1 MLIKS
6 EQAKNAVLI
15 GTLCSISYL
24 AVYFARNTL
33 GAVKQTMINEGDFT
47 FEQTGMF
54 SSLFFMAYAIGQ
66 LINGYIGD
74 KIKAKYMISLGLTF
88 AGISNIIFANTGASY
103 PVASVAYCLTG
114 FFLSMIYGPMTKVVS
129 ENTEPLHATRCSLG
143 YTLASF
149 LGSPMAGFIAI
160 FLSWQGTFAV
170 SSTSLIVMG
179 IICFSVFLIFE
190 KKGIVKYGRYQKPQN
205 NGGSIKILI
214 KHHIVKFTL
223 ISVITGVIR
232 TTVIDLLTTYYSQ
245 YHNYD
250 DKTAKL
256 TFTITTLII
265 TTTSFIAVFIYEKM
279 GRNIHRSVLMF
290 FSFAAIFFLL
300 VFFIKSPILNIVFLV
315 LAIMSSNAVATMLW
329 SVYCPSLR
337 NTGMISSAT
346 GFLDF
351 MSYMSAAASSALFA
365 WLLSPIGWQGLILI
379 WFGLMVA
386 GIFACLPYKKRNCAE
401 VTD

>member
-1 MLIKS
+1 MLIKNK
-6 EQAKNAVLI
+6 QAKNAVLI

-74 KIKAKYMISLGLTF
+74 KIKAKYMISFGLIL
-88 AGISNIIFANTGASY
+88 AGISNIVFANTDASY
-103 PVASVAYCLTG
+103 MVASVAYCLTG

-149 LGSPMAGFIAI
+149 LGSPMAGFIAV

-170 SSTSLIVMG
+170 SSISLIVMG

-190 KKGIVKYGRYQKPQN
+190 KKGIVKYGQYQRAED

-214 KHHIVKFTL
+214 KHHIIKFTL

-245 YHNYD
+245 YHNYS
-250 DKTAKL
+250 DKNAKL
-256 TFTITTLII
+256 IFTVTTLII
-265 TTTSFIAVFIYEKM
+265 TTTSFISVFIYEKM
-279 GRNIHRSVLMF
+279 GRNINRSVLIF
-290 FSFAAIFFLL
+290 FSFSAVFFLL
-300 VFFIKSPILNIVFLV
+300 VFFIKSPVLNIIFLV
-315 LAIMSSNAVATMLW
+315 LAIMASNASATMLW
-329 SVYCPSLR
+329 SVYCPSLKR
-337 NTGMISSAT
+337 TGMISSAT

-365 WLLSPIGWQGLILI
+365 WLLSPIGWRGLILI
-379 WFGLMVA
+379 WTALMVL
-386 GIFACLPYKKRNCAE
+386 GILISLPHKQQKNQ
-401 VTD
+401 